1 MSDMTLERRPAS
13 SEAVGTIPLDEIDPG
28 HPRRFQSDTM
38 WPVFERLRRE
48 APVHYTPD
56 SMFGPY
62 WSVSRYRDVMQVEA
76 NHAVFSSDSSLGG
89 ITIRDSRPNFRLPMF
104 IAMDP
109 PKHDRQREVVNPVA
123 APANVA
129 RLEAAIRAR
138 AADILDALPRGET
151 FDWVERVSI
160 ELTTQML
167 AILLDFPWEDRRKL
181 TRWSDV
187 ATAIPGGGIVDSEE
201 QREAELLDVVAC
213 GISAIVW
220 RHEATEKRLVQ
231 AVVAAARGDGT
242 LPGDLLGRLINQVG
256 ALHRSAAGR
265 EGVPTTGLTPRE
277 VEVLRLAADGL
288 DTGEIA
294 AKLAYSERTIKNVM
308 HGLTTRFHLRNR
320 AHAVAYAFKEGYL

>member
-1 MSDMTLERRPAS
+1 MRNPDTGQAPGPDARPDARIPVAVHTAEPLSREGALSLLGRHPDIELREETGFTSGTVVLLIADTLDGATLSVLRRIART
-13 SEAVGTIPLDEIDPG
+13 AGARAVLVVGTL
-28 HPRRFQSDTM
+28 
-38 WPVFERLRRE
+38 
-48 APVHYTPD
+48 
-56 SMFGPY
+56 
-62 WSVSRYRDVMQVEA
+62 
-76 NHAVFSSDSSLGG
+76 
-89 ITIRDSRPNFRLPMF
+89 
-104 IAMDP
+104 
-109 PKHDRQREVVNPVA
+109 
-123 APANVA
+123 
-129 RLEAAIRAR
+129 
-138 AADILDALPRGET
+138 
-151 FDWVERVSI
+151 
-160 ELTTQML
+160 
-167 AILLDFPWEDRRKL
+167 
-181 TRWSDV
+181 
-187 ATAIPGGGIVDSEE
+187 
-201 QREAELLDVVAC
+201 REAELLDVVAC